1 MLPAG
6 RPGRALARF
15 FLSQALFFNPRHDRA
30 VGYLDYLRGVQRME
44 AGEPEEGLPLLRRA
58 MRALPGDPA
67 VALDAGVAMTVA
79 GEHEAAVTTLT
90 RLLAA
95 PPRRMSSEPQ
105 LWFAL
110 CWSLLKLGQYT
121 RVLETAAQA
130 VEAGAASPG
139 LRMVTALARVGT
151 GAHPETEVI
160 QRLVRGQPR
169 LFGNVLEFAEQLA
182 ESQKPER
189 ADLLLETLPPTLVLR
204 GLRLIALS
212 SLNREA
218 LVAARWAIERLAEKT
233 GPTTES
239 LILQSEL
246 QLHAGNLPA
255 ALQAAQ
261 RAVAHTSPPEPVAEE
276 QLGEV
281 LLLSGREGEAY
292 EHFVQALVGGSLS
305 ALAGGVVALR
315 LLEQGRGQEAQQ
327 VFRVSRQGAEL
338 GVAYAHAATALV
350 LVDTGHL
357 AEAVSLAEQGAEIF
371 RALPAWAAQPA
382 VVHRLTTTLTRV
394 GEQCLASARQAGEED
409 LLRRCQRLLRR
420 LTAALAD

>member
-1 MLPAG
+1 
-6 RPGRALARF
+6 
-15 FLSQALFFNPRHDRA
+15 
-30 VGYLDYLRGVQRME
+30 ME

-79 GEHEAAVTTLT
+79 GEHEAAVTTLS

-95 PPRRMSSEPQ
+95 HPRRMSSEPQ

-110 CWSLLKLGQYT
+110 CWSLLKLGRYS

-130 VEAGAASPG
+130 AEAGAASPG
-139 LRMVTALARVGT
+139 LRLAAALARVGT
-151 GAHPETEVI
+151 GAAPEAEVI
-160 QRLVRGQPR
+160 RRLLRGHPR
-169 LFGNVLEFAEQLA
+169 LFGNVLEFAEHLA
-182 ESQKPER
+182 ESKKQR
-189 ADLLLETLPPTLVLR
+189 QADLLMEALPPALVPR

-212 SLNREA
+212 SLNRDA
-218 LVAARWAIERLAEKT
+218 LTAARWAVDRLAEKT

-246 QLHAGNLPA
+246 QLHTGNLPA

-261 RAVAHTSPPEPVAEE
+261 QAVAHTSPPEAAAEE

-281 LLLSGREGEAY
+281 LLLSGREEEAY
-292 EHFVQALVGGSLS
+292 VHFVQALTGGSLS

-315 LLEQGRGQEAQQ
+315 LLEQERAAEAQQ

-350 LVDTGHL
+350 LLDTGHL
-357 AEAVSLAEQGAEIF
+357 AEAVSLAEQAAEVF

-382 VVHRLTTTLTRV
+382 VVQRLATTLARV
-394 GEQCLASARQAGEED
+394 AEQCVASARQAADAD
-409 LLRRCQRLLRR
+409 LTRRAERLLRR
-420 LTAALAD
+420 LTAPPPE